1 MGVRMDD
8 VTEAMIAGAGAKAA
22 WGYGG
27 AKAAGVAGIG
37 FIMAAAVVM
46 AMTSPPTRKEFLVA
60 LIATLAF
67 SIGGGGTVIMYFN
80 LQSWANDIFGM
91 MAILGIAFTCGLPG
105 WVFVRACFI
114 FAEKNKRKDIAEIV
128 KIILGSFGK

>member
-1 MGVRMDD
+1 MDD
-8 VTEAMIAGAGAKAA
+8 ITDTLMAGASAKAA

-27 AKAAGVAGIG
+27 VKAAGFAGIG

-67 SIGGGGTVIMYFN
+67 SIGGGGAVISYFH
-80 LQSWANDIFGM
+80 LQAWADDMFGM
-91 MAILGIAFTCGLPG
+91 MAILGLAFVCGLPG
-105 WVFVRACFI
+105 WIFVRAGFI
-114 FAEKNKRKDIAEIV
+114 FAEKNKEKDIGQIV
-128 KIILGSFGK
+128 KIIKSWLGK